1 MPAYPL
7 TQTNNFSPSFGKGQS
22 ISATTSSSSVTL
34 TEPGIT
40 GCSALHVY
48 NSGTGAVFVRWGVG
62 AQTATT
68 ADMPIPPG
76 GTRIFNKDVADTV
89 AAITASGT
97 ATVYVMP
104 GQGS

>member
-1 MPAYPL
+1 MPAYPQ
-7 TQTNNFSPSFGKGQS
+7 TQTNNFNPAFGKQQA

-40 GCSALHVY
+40 GCAALCLY
-48 NSGTGAVFVRWGVG
+48 NAGSVIAFARWGVG

-68 ADMPIPPG
+68 SDMPLPPG
-76 GTRIFNKDVADTV
+76 TLQVFNKYDADTV
-89 AAITASGT
+89 AAITSSGS

-104 GQGS
+104 GQGV